1 MPGLLPHPVTA
12 LRERLRSIAHAVG
25 ETRQHVADARTDLS
39 AQIEALRAQSE
50 GHRASDDAG
59 RAEVDASLAAL
70 GAALTVQRAE
80 SARLREVMR
89 SICDREPW
97 QRERLRALRASSDY
111 LSPFTESEPL
121 VSVVI
126 PTFDNYRLLRERAI
140 PSILAQTYQHFE
152 VVVVGDA
159 APDEARE
166 AVETFGDA
174 RLRYSNLTYRGPYPP
189 DPLERWHVAGVP
201 PYNEAVRLA
210 LGRWIAPLDDD
221 DAFRPDHIQ
230 RLLETAQRERLEFV
244 YGTMLRRHPS
254 GSTEVLGRFP
264 PENAQFGLQASIYH
278 AGVAKIFELELTD
291 ALFDV
296 PYDWGLCQRLLRAGV
311 RMRMVDEISVDYFP
325 SQWWTPRSVKPP
337 SPAPEWEFVPEGWEL
352 ARQEGQAGP
361 RGWDVEEVARAY
373 ADRWPAFQTAIS
385 GANPLG
391 VAHELLAGAEM
402 SNTSLVAHNTA
413 LTLLY
418 ALAQTARGAHSVSV
432 LDWGGALGHQHAIAC
447 SAMGEIEWD
456 WHVRELPAV
465 CREGRR
471 AAPAITFHE
480 SDECL
485 ARRYDLVLAS
495 SSLQYS
501 EDWRAQLHR
510 LAGAASGSLLITRL
524 PLVDLQPSFVVIQ
537 RAQGYDYATEYL
549 GWVFNRTEFRDSA
562 AATGLELV
570 REFFLQEPMDIAGA
584 PERPCHGAFLF
595 RRGRG

>member
-1 MPGLLPHPVTA
+1 MPGLLPPPVSA
-12 LRERLRSIAHAVG
+12 LRERLRSIARAVG
-25 ETRQHVADARTDLS
+25 ETRQYVADLRTELS
-39 AQIEALRAQSE
+39 SQIEALRAQTQDD
-50 GHRASDDAG
+50 RASEDAG
-59 RAEVDASLAAL
+59 RAEVEARLAAL
-70 GAALTVQRAE
+70 DAALAVQRSE
-80 SARLREVMR
+80 SARMREILR
-89 SICDREPW
+89 SLCDREPW
-97 QRERLRALRASSDY
+97 QRERLRELRASSGY
-111 LSPFTESEPL
+111 LAPFTETKPL

-126 PTFDNYRLLRERAI
+126 PTFDNHRLLRDRAI
-140 PSILAQTYQHFE
+140 PSILAQTYQRFE

-159 APDEARE
+159 APDGARD
-166 AVETFGDA
+166 AVESFGDA
-174 RLRYSNLTYRGPYPP
+174 RLRYSNLAYRGPYPP

-210 LGRWIAPLDDD
+210 VGHWIAPLDDD

-244 YGTMLRRHPS
+244 YGTMLRRHPG
-254 GSTEVLGRFP
+254 GSAEVLGRFP

-278 AGVAKIFELELTD
+278 AGIARIFELELTD

-325 SQWWTPRSVKPP
+325 SQWWTPRGGEPP
-337 SPAPEWEFVPEGWEL
+337 PPPPEWEFVPEGWEL
-352 ARQEGQAGP
+352 ARREQQPSA

-385 GANPLG
+385 GSNPLG

-418 ALAQTARGAHSVSV
+418 ALAQTARRAHAVSV

-447 SAMGEIEWD
+447 SAMGEIEWE

-471 AAPAITFHE
+471 VSPAITFHE

-510 LAGAASGSLLITRL
+510 LAGAASGSLLITRV
-524 PLVDLQPSFVVIQ
+524 PLVDSQPSFVVIQ

-549 GWVFNRTEFRDSA
+549 GWVFNRTEFLESA

-570 REFFLQEPMDIAGA
+570 REFFLQEPMDIVGA
-584 PERPCHGAFLF
+584 PERPSHGAFLF
-595 RRGRG
+595 SRSRG